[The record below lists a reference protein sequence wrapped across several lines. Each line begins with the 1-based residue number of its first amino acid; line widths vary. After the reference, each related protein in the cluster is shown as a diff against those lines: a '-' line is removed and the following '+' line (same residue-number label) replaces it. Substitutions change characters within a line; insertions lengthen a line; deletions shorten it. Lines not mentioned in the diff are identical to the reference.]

1 MEAIKAV
8 YDGKAFIPATRVSL
22 PKNKTV
28 YLRIVD
34 ESTDSDF
41 QQDTSKA
48 LFETPMTDSI
58 VGILEGVEIKT
69 TDDIKDIRLAKYLK

>member
-28 YLRIVD
+28 YLRIIN
-34 ESTDSDF
+34 ESADGDSQEDI
-41 QQDTSKA
+41 SKA
-48 LFETPMTDSI
+48 LFETPLTDSI
-58 VGILEGVEIKT
+58 VGILEGIEIKT
-69 TDDIKDIRLAKYLK
+69 TDDIKSIKLAKYLK

>member
-28 YLRIVD
+28 YLRIVG
-34 ESTDSDF
+34 ESAEGDSR
-41 QQDTSKA
+41 QDASKA
-48 LFETPMTDSI
+48 LYETPLTDSI

-69 TDDIKDIRLAKYLK
+69 TDDIKDIRMAKYLK